1 MSTAYDVVVIGAG
14 AGGLTSAVGLAK
26 VGKRVLLIEKDRLG
40 GECTY
45 AGCIPSKALLHTA
58 KRYHESLKLSG
69 PTERN
74 YAYRHSALNYVRQ
87 KVSAV
92 AAEETAEHF
101 THLGITVLA
110 GEALFVGPRS
120 IQVNEKIYTFKKAII
135 ATGSTPRL
143 LNLPGVKPEE
153 LLTNQ
158 NFFTLTNL
166 PEKLLVIGAG
176 PIGLELGQAL
186 SYLGSEVTI
195 VESGAIFARLE
206 DAAIRPIIE
215 AKFREL
221 GITIYT
227 SATIT
232 KCTAGVAELT
242 LNTPGGGVST
252 EHLPY
257 DKILLAVGRVAE
269 LPPGLAAAE
278 VKSVETGILVNHNWQ
293 TSNRHVYALGDVAS
307 RLKFTHAADD
317 AGRQVVAHIVS
328 HGLLPVKEKVVP
340 KVTYTDP
347 EMGQVGL
354 SWQDAITEYG
364 EVNLFRIEVPLVHND
379 RARTDDTT
387 EGVLI
392 VVAKR
397 LSGTILGAH
406 MIGPRAGELI
416 STLTLAMENKLSL
429 YRLRSTVFPYP
440 TYSLLLKRAG
450 DYFLSTQI
458 STLKADLYR
467 LALRQLPKITAVLI
481 WLYLLIV
488 LNDYR
493 ATYGLTVTELALRLF
508 EFITATAWAP
518 LLYVIAYTLRPLIF
532 FPGTLLTILSGIFFG
547 LWGIPLTIAGAA
559 LSSIL
564 AYGVGHFFSTSL
576 STLTNTLKNWT
587 TPLRAH
593 PFLTILTMRLTFFPF
608 DLVAYG
614 SGILRVRFIP
624 FLLATI
630 VGTIL
635 GITTFV
641 SLGASLSLD
650 EFIKNG
656 ITADAI
662 DSKFILLSF
671 VLFATSFLI
680 SKMLQRKAG

>member
-1 MSTAYDVVVIGAG
+1 MSKNYDVIVVGAG

-26 VGKRVLLIEKDRLG
+26 AGKTVLLIEKDKLG
-40 GECTY
+40 GECTH
-45 AGCIPSKALLHTA
+45 AGCIPSKALLHYA
-58 KRYHESLKLSG
+58 KRYSEGVAVAGKTDRSE
-69 PTERN
+69 T
-74 YAYRHSALNYVRQ
+74 YRHNALNYVRQ
-87 KVSAV
+87 KISVV
-92 AAEETAEHF
+92 AANETVEHF
-101 THLGITVLA
+101 ARQGITVIE
-110 GEALFVGPRS
+110 GEATFVD
-120 IQVNEKIYTFKKAII
+120 KKSVRVKDKVYHFRQAII
-135 ATGSTPRL
+135 ATGSAPRTL
-143 LNLPGVKPEE
+143 EVPGLQPHE

-158 NFFTLTNL
+158 NLFELLSL
-166 PEKLLVIGAG
+166 PERVLIIGGG
-176 PIGLELGQAL
+176 PIGLEMGQAL
-186 SYLGSEVTI
+186 AYLGTEVTI
-195 VESGAIFARLE
+195 VDNSPTFARHE
-206 DAAIRPIIE
+206 DEAIRPILKK
-215 AKFREL
+215 KFQDL
-221 GITIYT
+221 GITLLNN
-227 SATIT
+227 ATVKHCANGVAQIINT
-232 KCTAGVAELT
+232 DKEASLPTTVSYDQVLVAIGRVPSLPAGLENAGVVTTKE
-242 LNTPGGGVST
+242 
-252 EHLPY
+252 
-257 DKILLAVGRVAE
+257 
-269 LPPGLAAAE
+269 
-278 VKSVETGILVNHNWQ
+278 GITVNQNWQ
-293 TSNRHVYALGDVAS
+293 TTNRSIYALGDVAA

-317 AGRQVVAHIVS
+317 AARQVVAHIIS
-328 HGLLPVKEKVVP
+328 HRLLSVKEKLIP
-340 KVTYTDP
+340 RVTYTNP

-354 SWQDAITEYG
+354 SWEEAIAEYG
-364 EVNLFRIEVPLVHND
+364 ESNLFRIEIPLTNND
-379 RARTDDTT
+379 RALTETAT
-387 EGVLI
+387 EGVLVI
-392 VVAKR
+392 IAKR
-397 LSGTILGAH
+397 LSGKIIGAH
-406 MIGPRAGELI
+406 LIAPRGGELI
-416 STLTLAMENKLSL
+416 ATITLAMENNISL
-429 YRLRSTVFPYP
+429 YRLRNTVFPYP

-587 TPLRAH
+587 TPLRTH

-650 EFIKNG
+650 EFIKTG
-656 ITADAI
+656 ITTDAI